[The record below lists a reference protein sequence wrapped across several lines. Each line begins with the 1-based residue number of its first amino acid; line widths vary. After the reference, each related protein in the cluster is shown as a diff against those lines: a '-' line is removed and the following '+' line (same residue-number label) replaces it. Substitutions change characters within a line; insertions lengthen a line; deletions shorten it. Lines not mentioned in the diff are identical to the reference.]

1 MPAPLAFKNFL
12 RFIFPPP
19 WMVDA
24 AVAAAAAEQSAF
36 TLDQSQFI
44 FRRRAGYCGAAFA
57 RPAPFAMLPR
67 MQRHRR

>member
-1 MPAPLAFKNFL
+1 
-12 RFIFPPP
+12 
-19 WMVDA
+19 MVDA